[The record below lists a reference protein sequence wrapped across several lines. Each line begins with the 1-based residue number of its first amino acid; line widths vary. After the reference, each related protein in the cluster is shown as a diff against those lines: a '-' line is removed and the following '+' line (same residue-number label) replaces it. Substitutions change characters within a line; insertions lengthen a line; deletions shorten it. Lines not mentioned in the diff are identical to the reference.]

1 MKNLYLS
8 LLALLCLAGSV
19 HAQST
24 ILIVVTNHDQITDT
38 GTATG
43 YYLSE
48 VAHPWQVF
56 SQAGYAVEFASP
68 EGRFAPMDPKSF
80 DLGDPAN
87 KALWHDLDAVQGLV
101 HTRALDDLNPKDYA
115 AIFFAGGHGTMWDFP
130 QSDSVRHS
138 IARHYTNGG
147 VIGAVCHGPAAL
159 LGVEIEGSPLVQ
171 GKQVAAF
178 TNEEEAAVGLT
189 DAMPFLLESEL
200 RELGADF
207 VKAPNFQSK
216 VAVSERLVTGQ
227 NPASATAVA
236 EAIVKLLD

>member
-1 MKNLYLS
+1 MKFLVCT
-8 LLALLCLAGSV
+8 LLAFLHLTVALQ
-19 HAQST
+19 AQPT
-24 ILIVVTNHDQITDT
+24 LLIVVTNHDQIGGT
-38 GTATG
+38 GTPTG

-48 VAHPWQVF
+48 VSHPWKIF
-56 SQAGYAVEFASP
+56 SEAGYAVEFASP
-68 EGRFAPMDPKSF
+68 EGGLAPMDPKSF
-80 DLGDPAN
+80 DLSDSAN
-87 KALWHDLDAVQGLV
+87 KALWHDLDAVQRLV
-101 HTRALDDLNPKDYA
+101 HSQILGDLKPEDYA

-159 LGVEIEGSPLVQ
+159 LGVEIDGSPLVQ